1 MRYDVKR
8 WNMAVTFV
16 LFLALCM
23 TLTYWA
29 MQIFQPTQ
37 RQLVEPVSAA
47 ADNINLDAAAGLF
60 GGRGVKPGTAANYQ
74 LKGIVLASDPAQ
86 SVAILVENGKPPRA
100 VRADGEIAPNVRVK
114 EVQRLYVL
122 LSEGGAVTRIDL
134 PQEKISPIGSSLP
147 SPAAPDEA
155 TRNVL
160 PSGILISGVSPV
172 VSAPD
177 ASANEK
183 D

>member
-1 MRYDVKR
+1 MRYDIKR
-8 WNMAVTFV
+8 WNMVVTFV
-16 LFLALCM
+16 LFIALCM

-29 MQIFQPTQ
+29 MQIFQPAQ
-37 RQLVEPVSAA
+37 RQLAEPVSAA
-47 ADNINLDAAAGLF
+47 ADNINLDAAASLF
-60 GGRGVKPGTAANYQ
+60 GGRGAKPRAAANYQ

-86 SVAILVENGKPPRA
+86 SVAILVENGKPPLA
-100 VRADGEIAPNVRVK
+100 VRAGVEIVPNVHVK

-134 PQEKISPIGSSLP
+134 PQEKISPIGGSLP
-147 SPAAPDEA
+147 SSAAPDER
-155 TRNVL
+155 TSNVSS
-160 PSGILISGVSPV
+160 SGILISGVSTV
-172 VSAPD
+172 VSTPG